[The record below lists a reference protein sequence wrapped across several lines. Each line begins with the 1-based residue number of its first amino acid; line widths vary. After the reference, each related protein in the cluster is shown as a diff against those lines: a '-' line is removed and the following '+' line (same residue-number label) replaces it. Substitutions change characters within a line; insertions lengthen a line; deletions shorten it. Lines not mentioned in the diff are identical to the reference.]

1 MGNIA
6 HDGKRLPLEAG
17 KTIFDYAD
25 ELAVRVPTS
34 CGRTGYC
41 HECVVEVNAG
51 HEGLCPR
58 TEAEEFLRDDYRLA
72 CQAAI
77 EKPEHDVEFS
87 LLRSN
92 PKILTSAPEKQFT
105 LDPLVC
111 READEVRYGED
122 VIDRYRKHIY
132 GIAIDLGTT
141 TVVAELVDLETGD
154 SLYVASFENPQRF
167 GGSDIMHR
175 ISYDAGP
182 FRGEL
187 HKAII
192 NALNYELREM
202 CRQLEFPR
210 QEIYEIVVAGNSTMR
225 ELFFDLDVQTIG
237 ERPYKSQIEQEYLDG
252 NRPTT
257 ALIEDARRLRLWA
270 NPKAKVYG
278 APLIASHVGADMA
291 ADLVAVDMESQ
302 RDIIMLVDI
311 GTNTEVVVGHKGRL
325 MTTSCPAGPA
335 FEGGGIRF
343 GMAAVDGA
351 IESLRL
357 NNGYV
362 EYDTIGGGEPN
373 GLCGSA
379 LIDLLAELRR
389 ADRMSP
395 KGVFAD
401 RTHEMTLVPERG
413 ITFSREDASNLAQAK
428 AANYCGQ
435 FIVMRKFGLH
445 PADISKLYLAGGFA
459 NFINVQNAIEIGFL
473 ASVPEDR
480 IVKIGNAA
488 VQGAKQ
494 LLLSRS
500 QRQSIEDLVKRIEH
514 VELETTPDFFEVFV
528 EGCQFKPMPTEF
540 AQPVDG

>member
-325 MTTSCPAGPA
+325 MTASCPAGPA

-357 NNGYV
+357 NNGHV